1 MQLLTQQQELD
12 LLDRNEPFGK
22 RHNSQNPKTHNHKKL
37 KNMQS
42 FRSEIEDNIVR
53 KDIIDL
59 ERKIALFKDGKI
71 DDERFRSLR
80 LARGIYGQRQEGVQM
95 IRIKLPFGKVS
106 SEQLLRISNVSDEYS
121 TGRLHITTRQD
132 IQIHYV
138 SLDRTPELWAELEKN
153 DITLRE
159 ACGNTV
165 RNITASETAGIDVD
179 EPFDVSPYAF
189 AMFDFFLRN
198 PVCQEMGRKF
208 KISFSSSDKD
218 TALSYIHDL
227 GFIPKIVNGERGFK
241 VMLGG
246 GLGSQPLHAEV
257 LSEFIPTN
265 QIIPTTEGVLRI
277 FDRFGERSK
286 RLKARMKF
294 LIKDLGAEA
303 FAKLV
308 EEEKKALSHPVFE
321 IDTAAFDAPIPEPLL
336 VAQKVVIEDVAA
348 FEAWKK
354 SNVIQQK
361 QKGYVAIGIKVAL
374 GDFYTD
380 KARLLADLIKN
391 YAANELRFSLRQD
404 ILIRHVKEENLAFFY
419 QELAKLDFVT
429 LGYNSTADIT
439 SCPGTD
445 TCNLGIA
452 SSTGVAKE
460 LERVLATEYPQYF
473 NNKEITIKISGCMN
487 ACGQHNMAHIGF
499 QGMSINSG
507 KLVAPALQVLLGGG
521 VLGNGEGRFADKVI
535 KIPSRRGPEA
545 LRSILDDFEDN
556 ASGQSF
562 LDYYDAKGETYFFE
576 LLKPFSDITNLTESD
591 FVDWGNADNY
601 VKAIGV
607 GECAGVVIDLVAT
620 LIFEAKDKM
629 TFAQEAFDD
638 KNWADAIYLAYA
650 GFVNGA
656 KALLLSENQR
666 TNAHAGIIDL
676 FDTYFIESNKINL
689 NGTFKDLVYQI
700 NQNEPSE
707 EFAKK
712 YIQEAIEFFQKI
724 EDYRAKDL
732 ANA

>member
-1 MQLLTQQQELD
+1 ME
-12 LLDRNEPFGK
+12 
-22 RHNSQNPKTHNHKKL
+22 
-37 KNMQS
+37 S
-42 FRSEIEDNIVR
+42 FRSEIENPIVQ

-59 ERKIALFKDGKI
+59 ERKIALFRDGKI

-80 LARGIYGQRQEGVQM
+80 LARGVYGQRQEGVQM
-95 IRIKLPFGKVS
+95 IRIKLPFGKVT
-106 SEQLLRISNVSDEYS
+106 SEQLNRICAVSDEYS

-165 RNITASETAGIDVD
+165 RNITASETAGIDVN
-179 EPFDVSPYAF
+179 ELFDVSPYAHAAF
-189 AMFDFFLRN
+189 QFFLRN

-208 KISFSSSDKD
+208 KVSFSSSDED
-218 TALSYIHDL
+218 TALSYLHDL
-227 GFIPKIVNGERGFK
+227 GFIPKIVNGEKGFK

-246 GLGSQPLHAEV
+246 GLGSQPHHAEL
-257 LSEFIPTN
+257 LSEFIPVN
-265 QIIPTTEGVLRI
+265 QLIPTIEGVLRI
-277 FDRFGERSK
+277 FDRYGERSK

-294 LIKDLGAEA
+294 LIKDLGRDA
-303 FAKLV
+303 FLKLV
-308 EEEKKALSHPVFE
+308 EAETKALPYHTFE
-321 IDTAAFDAPIPEPLL
+321 IDTTAFDGVIPVPLL
-336 VAQKVVIEDVAA
+336 EVPKVAIDDVIA

-361 QKGYVAIGIKVAL
+361 QTGYVAIGIKVAL

-380 KARLLADLIKN
+380 KARQLADLIKN

-419 QELAKLDFVT
+419 QELAKLGFVT
-429 LGYNSTADIT
+429 LGYNSIADIT
-439 SCPGTD
+439 ACPGTD

-452 SSTGVAKE
+452 SSTGIATE
-460 LERVLATEYPQYF
+460 LEIVLATEYPQYD
-473 NNKEITIKISGCMN
+473 NNQEITIKISGCMN

-521 VLGNGEGRFADKVI
+521 NLGNGEGRFADKVI

-545 LRSILDDFEDN
+545 LRSILNDFEAN
-556 ASGQSF
+556 ANGISF
-562 LDYYDAKGETYFFE
+562 LDYYDTKGENYFFE
-576 LLKPFSDITNLTESD
+576 LLKPLSDITNLTEAD

-607 GECAGVVIDLVAT
+607 GECAGVMIDLVAT

-629 TFAQEAFDD
+629 TFAQEAFAD
-638 KNWADAIYLAYA
+638 KKWSDAIYLAYA

-656 KALLLSENQR
+656 KALLLAENQK
-666 TNAHAGIIDL
+666 TNHHAGIIDL
-676 FDTYFIESNKINL
+676 FDTVFKATNKIEL
-689 NGTFKDLVYQI
+689 KSTFRELVYQI

-707 EFAKK
+707 AFAKS
-712 YIQEAIEFFQKI
+712 YIQDATVFFEAIEL
-724 EDYRAKDL
+724 YRAKDL
-732 ANA
+732 VNE

>member
-1 MQLLTQQQELD
+1 
-12 LLDRNEPFGK
+12 
-22 RHNSQNPKTHNHKKL
+22 
-37 KNMQS
+37 MQS
-42 FRSEIEDNIVR
+42 FRTEIEDPIVQ

-59 ERKIALFKDGKI
+59 ERKIALFREGKI

-80 LARGIYGQRQEGVQM
+80 LARGVYGQRQEGVQM

-106 SEQLLRISNVSDEYS
+106 SDQLHRISDVSDEYS
-121 TGRLHITTRQD
+121 RGRLHITTRQD

-138 SLDRTPELWAELEKN
+138 SLDRTPKLWAELEKS

-165 RNITASETAGIDVD
+165 RNITASENAGIDVD
-179 EPFDVSPYAF
+179 EPFDVSPYAHALF
-189 AMFDFFLRN
+189 QFFLRN
-198 PVCQEMGRKF
+198 PICQEMGRKF
-208 KISFSSSDKD
+208 KMSFSSSDKD
-218 TALSYIHDL
+218 TALSYLHDL

-246 GLGSQPLHAEV
+246 GLGSQPHHAEL
-257 LSEFIPTN
+257 LSEFIPVN

-277 FDRFGERSK
+277 FDRFGERNK

-294 LIKDLGAEA
+294 LIKDLGRDA
-303 FAKLV
+303 FLKLV
-308 EEEKKALSHPVFE
+308 EEEKKSLAYQTVE
-321 IDTAAFDAPIPEPLL
+321 IDTTAFDAPIAEPLL
-336 VAQKVVIEDVAA
+336 VAPKVEITDAIA

-361 QKGYVAIGIKVAL
+361 QAGYVAIGIKVSL

-391 YAANELRFSLRQD
+391 YGANELRFTLRQD
-404 ILIRHVKEENLAFFY
+404 ILIRNIKEDNLVFFY
-419 QELAKLDFVT
+419 HELEKLGFVD

-439 SCPGTD
+439 ACPGTD

-452 SSTGVAKE
+452 SSTGIATE
-460 LERVLATEYPQYF
+460 LERVLATEYPKYND
-473 NNKEITIKISGCMN
+473 NNEITIKISGCMN
-487 ACGQHNMAHIGF
+487 ACGQHNMAEIGF

-521 VLGNGEGRFADKVI
+521 NLGNGEGRFSDKVI
-535 KIPSRRGPEA
+535 KIPSRRGPDA
-545 LRSILDDFEDN
+545 LRFILNDFEAN
-556 ASGQSF
+556 ANGIKF
-562 LDYYDAKGETYFFE
+562 LDYYDAKGEKYFFD
-576 LLKPFSDITNLTESD
+576 LLTPLANITNLTEAD

-607 GECAGVVIDLVAT
+607 GECAGVVIDLVTT

-629 TFAQEAFDD
+629 TFAAEAFDD

-656 KALLLSENQR
+656 KALLLSENEK
-666 TNAHAGIIDL
+666 TNHHAGIIDL
-676 FDTYFIESNKINL
+676 FDTVFTATNKIEL
-689 NGTFKDLVYQI
+689 KSTFRDLVYQI

-707 EFAKK
+707 ASAKS
-712 YIQEAIEFFQKI
+712 YIEDATAFFEAIEL
-724 EDYRAKDL
+724 YRAKDL
-732 ANA
+732 ANE